1 MTFQLLGRRVSHHG
15 RNAHPEPDLE
25 SATRHRV
32 VRFLLIVDDLLNRR
46 STTPA
51 PFPRPGDRG
60 KARVGFLR
68 LPFLR
73 SREAFRQIGVGN
85 VTASVRGLRGDLA
98 FGVNLKET
106 PDVGA
111 ESSFLGRVVE
121 VLRHSL
127 LRRVTPLQ
135 RGDEPIL
142 PIRRAANR
150 YRKEFGPAIVEM
162 TVGLPCEPDAAMRL
176 DVLLRGEME
185 GVSRSD
191 ACGGAAAPRRR
202 PRWPR
207 HHSRRSILPARSR
220 HKRRRACV

>member
-1 MTFQLLGRRVSHHG
+1 MTFQLLGRRVDHHG

-32 VRFLLIVDDLLNRR
+32 IRFLLIVDDLLDRR
-46 STTPA
+46 SAASA

-60 KARVGFLR
+60 KAGVSFLR

-73 SREAFRQIGVGN
+73 PREALRQIGVGN
-85 VTASVRGLRGDLA
+85 VTASVRGLRGALA

-121 VLRHSL
+121 VHRHSL
-127 LRRVTPLQ
+127 LRRVTPFQ

-142 PIRRAANR
+142 PVRRAANR
-150 YRKEFGPAIVEM
+150 YRKS
-162 TVGLPCEPDAAMRL
+162 L
-176 DVLLRGEME
+176 DR
-185 GVSRSD
+185 
-191 ACGGAAAPRRR
+191 
-202 PRWPR
+202 
-207 HHSRRSILPARSR
+207 
-220 HKRRRACV
+220 